1 MSDFYALA
9 DLKIDELN
17 KLALGRFEAAK
28 RQLRRK
34 KDGVSFDSL
43 LVSQVLTA
51 LYKQLDTDLRY
62 ELYLLADEQ
71 YEEMA
76 DSVGL
81 EELDEGFE
89 DLFLENILSNP
100 DPITHY
106 VYDAEVFRKRD
117 RAIEAI
123 NAVSG
128 VQNKQAELDKAL
140 RLYSQMAGQYVDTVA
155 YEAAIKAFKD
165 AGIKYVKWVTQKDEK
180 VCVECDSRDGKIY
193 PISKLP
199 VRPHWRCRCECRP
212 LNK

>member
-9 DLKIDELN
+9 DLRIDELN
-17 KLALGRFEAAK
+17 KLTLGRFEAAK

-34 KDGVSFDSL
+34 KDGVSFDAL

-51 LYKQLDTDLRY
+51 LYRQLDTDLRY

-89 DLFLENILSNP
+89 DLFLENILSKP

-106 VYDAEVFRKRD
+106 AYDAEVLRKRD
-117 RAIEAI
+117 RAIEAV

-128 VQNKQAELDKAL
+128 VQNKQDELDKAL
-140 RLYSQMAGQYVDTVA
+140 RFWAMCAQQYCDIVA
-155 YEAAIKAFKD
+155 YQAAIKAFKD
-165 AGIKYVKWVTQKDEK
+165 AGVKYVKWVTQKDEK

-193 PISKLP
+193 PINRLP
-199 VRPHWRCRCECRP
+199 ARPHWRCRCYVTP

>member
-17 KLALGRFEAAK
+17 KLTLGRFEAAK
-28 RQLRRK
+28 RKLRRK
-34 KDGVSFDSL
+34 KDGVAFDAL

-81 EELDEGFE
+81 EEQDEGFE
-89 DLFLENILSNP
+89 DLFLENILSKP

-106 VYDAEVFRKRD
+106 AYDAEVLRKRD
-117 RAIEAI
+117 RAIEAV

-140 RLYSQMAGQYVDTVA
+140 RFWAQMVGQYADTVA
-155 YEAAIKAFKD
+155 YEAAVKAFKD
-165 AGIKYVKWVTQKDEK
+165 AGVKYVKWVTQKDEK

-193 PISKLP
+193 PINRLP
-199 VRPHWRCRCECRP
+199 ARPHWRCRCYVTP